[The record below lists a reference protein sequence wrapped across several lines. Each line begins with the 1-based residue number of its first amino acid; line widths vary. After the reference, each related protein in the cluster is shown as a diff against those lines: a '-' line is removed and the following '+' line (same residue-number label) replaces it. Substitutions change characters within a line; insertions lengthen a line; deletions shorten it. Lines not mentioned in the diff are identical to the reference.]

1 MNFVMTTIE
10 EDAAFV
16 LDDVFLDLSTGQ
28 MNAILDLFFN
38 KFGVDNDWDTNEDK
52 MNKYL
57 VKKQDELEEIRD
69 LYIQS

>member
-1 MNFVMTTIE
+1 MNSIMSIDE
-10 EDAAFV
+10 EAAYV

-38 KFGVDNDWDTNEDK
+38 KFGVDNDWDTNDVQ

-69 LYIQS
+69 VYLQS

>member
-1 MNFVMTTIE
+1 MNSIMSIDE
-10 EDAAFV
+10 EAAYV

-38 KFGVDNDWDTNEDK
+38 KFGVDNDWDTNDEK

-57 VKKQDELEEIRD
+57 VKKQDALEEIRD
-69 LYIQS
+69 VYLQS